1 MCRIYKSHC
10 IFSELQISLKVVVP
24 CRHVTSDNYLL
35 RAVYFYDI
43 RPFTAFELRFSGPH
57 DLWPGGG
64 NCKSRKIE
72 KHHEK
77 IEKQHEKIE
86 KQHNNLERPI
96 SAVDK
101 KGS

>member
-1 MCRIYKSHC
+1 MARS
-10 IFSELQISLKVVVP
+10 SRTVP
-24 CRHVTSDNYLL
+24 EVDHK
-35 RAVYFYDI
+35 
-43 RPFTAFELRFSGPH
+43 
-57 DLWPGGG
+57 PGGG

-72 KHHEK
+72 KQHAM